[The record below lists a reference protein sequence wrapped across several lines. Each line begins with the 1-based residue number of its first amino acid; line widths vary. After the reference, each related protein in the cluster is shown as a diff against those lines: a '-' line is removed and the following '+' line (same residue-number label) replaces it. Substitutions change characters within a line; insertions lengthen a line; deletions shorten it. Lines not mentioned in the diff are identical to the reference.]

1 MVEAANDNKLPFKAL
16 DALPL
21 FASDQEIALA
31 IVGKAKAQY
40 WLKAVLPTLERRGFP
55 AEDPLHT
62 GRAVPLVRK
71 FYEDYFGLTAG
82 FAMAKPDGEEKE
94 WTPKRQRRAA

>member
-1 MVEAANDNKLPFKAL
+1 MRAANDNKREPFRAL

-21 FASDQEIALA
+21 FATDQQIAVA
-31 IVGKAKAQY
+31 VVGREHSAY
-40 WLKAVLPTLERRGFP
+40 YRTAVIPTLEKRGFP
-55 AEDPLHT
+55 AQDPLHM

-71 FYEDYFGLTAG
+71 FYEVYFGMTAG

-94 WTPKRQRRAA
+94 WQPRRRRA